1 VTIGHKDP
9 AKIQQVRE
17 AAENYRLFS
26 TFIPIPDKLAKTDSP
41 CMNHD
46 TALDNINQ
54 YGYSDW
60 YQFCVGEWGTKW
72 EVECEIIDHT
82 IPTDLP
88 EHVIAL
94 SFDSAW
100 SPPIAFY
107 HWLAGR
113 EYSVRAYF
121 HEGGMA
127 FAGKWSDLTGPEDY
141 EFSDLS
147 IDEIDQLLPKD
158 LNDMFSI
165 TEMMTQWEEGSNL
178 NNILVDTAA
187 KE

>member
-1 VTIGHKDP
+1 
-9 AKIQQVRE
+9 
-17 AAENYRLFS
+17 
-26 TFIPIPDKLAKTDSP
+26 
-41 CMNHD
+41 
-46 TALDNINQ
+46 
-54 YGYSDW
+54 
-60 YQFCVGEWGTKW
+60 
-72 EVECEIIDHT
+72 
-82 IPTDLP
+82 
-88 EHVIAL
+88 
-94 SFDSAW
+94 
-100 SPPIAFY
+100 
-107 HWLAGR
+107 
-113 EYSVRAYF
+113 
-121 HEGGMA
+121 MA